1 MTRAEISRSESRER
15 PTDMNNMNTDSLESQ
30 LGEQAQQLDRSFTV
44 ARAQF
49 AARAV
54 NEGYV
59 DVAYED
65 HETPLGTIR
74 LGATKNG
81 IVRVALPTEDHD
93 EVLEELA
100 HEISPRILH
109 ASRPELTNARRE
121 LDEYFAGVRHD
132 FDIALDWV
140 LARRFR
146 REVLKA
152 TARIPYGQ
160 TSTYSAV
167 ASEAGSSR
175 AVRAAG
181 TALATNPLPILIP
194 CHRVVRSDG
203 ALGAYRGGTI
213 AKGQLLELERAL

>member
-1 MTRAEISRSESRER
+1 M
-15 PTDMNNMNTDSLESQ
+15 
-30 LGEQAQQLDRSFTV
+30 
-44 ARAQF
+44 
-49 AARAV
+49 
-54 NEGYV
+54 
-59 DVAYED
+59 
-65 HETPLGTIR
+65 
-74 LGATKNG
+74 
-81 IVRVALPTEDHD
+81 
-93 EVLEELA
+93 
-100 HEISPRILH
+100 
-109 ASRPELTNARRE
+109 TNARRQ
-121 LDEYFAGVRHD
+121 LDEYFAGVRHES
-132 FDIALDWV
+132 DIDLDWV

-213 AKGQLLELERAL
+213 AKGQLLELERAR